1 MLDLADAPTV
11 RIQRSPVAWVGLP
24 DTPRLVVLIPA
35 HNEQDRIAAAIRGLW
50 RQTMRPDMIVVV
62 ADNCSDATA
71 EIAERHGAV
80 VFRTRDNA
88 HKKAGAL
95 NQAIAWVLPRLGDR
109 DIVLVQDADTV
120 LSPRF
125 AETAAGTFNRRV
137 GAVGGVFYGEEGGG
151 LLGLLQRMEFH
162 RYAWDIDRRGG
173 RALVLTGTGTMFR
186 ARVLREVRDA
196 RLAGRIGGGDGYYS
210 LASLTE
216 DDEITKAIKTLG
228 YRTMSPAA
236 CAVITEVMTTLPK
249 LWHQRLRWQR
259 GALENLRDYGW
270 TRVTARYFMQQ
281 IMMGVGAL
289 GFLFYVTFLALILV
303 LFGVPG
309 LSPFWTAVGAIFV
322 VEKVWTVRRA
332 GPLAV
337 LVALLMLPEI
347 LYDLFQHAIYFTS
360 LWGLA
365 RRSEEKWVAT

>member
-11 RIQRSPVAWVGLP
+11 RIRRPPVAWVGFP

-50 RQTMRPDMIVVV
+50 RQTMRPDTIVVV

-95 NQAIAWVLPRLGDR
+95 NQAIAWVLPHLEDR
-109 DIVLVQDADTV
+109 HIVLVQDADTI

-137 GAVGGVFYGEEGGG
+137 GAVGGVFYGEGGGG

-173 RALVLTGTGTMFR
+173 RAMVLTGTGTMFR

-281 IMMGVGAL
+281 IMMGAGAL
-289 GFLFYVTFLALILV
+289 SFLLYVTFLALILG
-303 LFGVPG
+303 LYGVPG
-309 LSPFWTAVGAIFV
+309 VSPFWTAIGAIFV

-337 LVALLMLPEI
+337 VVALLMLPEI